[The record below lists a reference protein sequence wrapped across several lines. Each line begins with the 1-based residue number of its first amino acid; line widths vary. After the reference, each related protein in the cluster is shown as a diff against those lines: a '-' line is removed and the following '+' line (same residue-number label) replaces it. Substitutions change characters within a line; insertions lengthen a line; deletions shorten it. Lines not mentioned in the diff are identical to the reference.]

1 MKKIF
6 LYIVMAFTLF
16 VNVFA
21 AEDIQVVLE
30 QPAVSEAKNGD
41 TLKYNLIINLP
52 KDYKSKYSS
61 FSVTL
66 LLDKSIEVK
75 NTKLLNGKES
85 QGKLDIRT
93 TSIKGKEQNI
103 VTINANDLSVI
114 EGDNLNLEI
123 ETKVKSDVGASS
135 NLKNSFVVSYV

>member
-103 VTINANDLSVI
+103 VTINAMIFQL
-114 EGDNLNLEI
+114 
-123 ETKVKSDVGASS
+123 
-135 NLKNSFVVSYV
+135 

>member
-41 TLKYNLIINLP
+41 TLKYNLIINLT
-52 KDYKSKYSS
+52 KDYIS
-61 FSVTL
+61 
-66 LLDKSIEVK
+66 
-75 NTKLLNGKES
+75 
-85 QGKLDIRT
+85 
-93 TSIKGKEQNI
+93 
-103 VTINANDLSVI
+103 
-114 EGDNLNLEI
+114 
-123 ETKVKSDVGASS
+123 
-135 NLKNSFVVSYV
+135 